1 MKNDIIR
8 DLRSSMTIPSNRNGS
23 MDSED
28 DGDLTAS
35 TSFVPVDLDRAQAN
49 LLLDRAINL
58 SWVVN
63 FLLLLAKIY
72 VGVVSNSKSMWAS
85 LADSFVDL
93 LSQVVLSLAAKY
105 SRKHNPEY
113 PVGRSRL
120 EALSVLACAFIMII
134 ASIQVVQYS
143 ISDLVSGFNGNIPV
157 LDLETIMIVI
167 IILGI
172 VAKLVLHIY
181 CRFANNASNS
191 DALAALAE
199 DHLND
204 VMSNSVALATASIAV
219 RSTGGWWVDPVGA
232 IVISIAI
239 IYRWIFVMSEQVRK
253 VVGYTAPPDFIVMVN
268 GIAATHDPRLLVDCT
283 RAYYFGARYNV
294 EMEVVLPGSMTVI
307 ESHDIALALQHKIE
321 SLEEVERAFVHVD
334 YLTRDGLEHKIERE
348 LVKLAEE
355 KSKSTKEG
363 NPDSPANGDGDDVEM
378 TGGQGSSLGR
388 LVFGLRA
395 RSKATTTE
403 QNSTQSSGQAGLPPF
418 LKPVSSASSMTNT
431 IST

>member
-1 MKNDIIR
+1 MFKILTLKINNRKDPGFLIKSSRQSTCPAHIYIESESLIMNTISLRSEEERVKNDIIR

-35 TSFVPVDLDRAQAN
+35 TSFVPVDLERAQAN

-172 VAKLVLHIY
+172 VAKLALHIY

-239 IYRWIFVMSEQVRK
+239 IYRWIFVMRYINMS
-253 VVGYTAPPDFIVMVN
+253 
-268 GIAATHDPRLLVDCT
+268 RLKLGPFDTYHWLSNQHV
-283 RAYYFGARYNV
+283 Y
-294 EMEVVLPGSMTVI
+294 LH
-307 ESHDIALALQHKIE
+307 SHSASK
-321 SLEEVERAFVHVD
+321 F
-334 YLTRDGLEHKIERE
+334 
-348 LVKLAEE
+348 E
-355 KSKSTKEG
+355 KSW
-363 NPDSPANGDGDDVEM
+363 DILHL
-378 TGGQGSSLGR
+378 QIL
-388 LVFGLRA
+388 L
-395 RSKATTTE
+395 
-403 QNSTQSSGQAGLPPF
+403 
-418 LKPVSSASSMTNT
+418 
-431 IST
+431 